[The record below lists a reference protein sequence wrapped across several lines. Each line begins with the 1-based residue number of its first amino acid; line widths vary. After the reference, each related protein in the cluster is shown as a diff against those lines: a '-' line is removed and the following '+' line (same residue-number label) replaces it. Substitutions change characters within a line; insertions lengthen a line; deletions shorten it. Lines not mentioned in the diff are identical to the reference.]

1 MTGLFV
7 GGVGADGSGA
17 APDGGAAG
25 SVGDEHLLAEQLG
38 DQAGVRGLGAA
49 SAGAGELK
57 QRLVELRT
65 LDGNIGNNAGDIVL
79 LADVLDTVVESSL
92 LLGLALLRLH
102 LDSGSRADGDALAA
116 AHAVQRRHGH
126 GELVLACLGLG
137 VGQLGG
143 SGRSLSLGSSQAERT
158 DGGVRADEGTLVALD
173 ALLGVPLGNHN
184 SRAALLV
191 SGSTLLPLAVDVALE
206 GGDRQAVA
214 VHTGDGLHNVADLLD
229 QSLGSLQGLRS
240 RISSG
245 VGPGGGDLDLMD
257 SVQAGVDS
265 LPVHL
270 DNSVAL
276 LAVALLGSGLHV
288 LDGIVDGHDVG
299 QLEEGRLQDGVGALA
314 HADLDSL
321 IDSVDGVQLNV
332 VVGNVL
338 LVGSIQMLIQ
348 LGIGPLAV
356 DHKDAARLDILD
368 HLHAHVDV
376 SGVVA
381 GHEVSLVDVVGA
393 ADGLVAETQVA
404 DGDTAGL
411 LGVIL
416 EVSLNVLVSMVADD
430 LGGVLVGTDST
441 VAAETPELALLGAGG
456 GGDGSGLD
464 LRQAEVGHVVGDAD
478 GEAGLRSVLLQLG
491 VDSKDAGRRGV
502 LGAQAV
508 AAAGQDDVVHAGLT
522 QGGGDIQVQ
531 GLAQGAGLLGAVQ
544 NGDLL
549 DGLGQDLQQGAGDP
563 GTVQADQN
571 QADLLALGG
580 QVVNNFLCDIADGAH
595 GDDDAVSI
603 LGAVVVEQ
611 VVVGAQL
618 LVDLGH
624 VLLNNG
630 RQSLVSGVA
639 GLTMLEE
646 DVAVLVGTA
655 HLGVLGV
662 QGLGTELLDSLHVA
676 HFLQVLVVPLLDLLD
691 LVGGTEAVEEVH
703 ERNVALDSGQVGNG
717 RQVHDLLR
725 VALGQHG
732 KAGLTNGHNVAV
744 VTEDVQGLGS
754 NGTGRNVKDAGQLL
768 SGDLVHV
775 GDHQQ
780 KTLGSGK
787 GGGDGTGTERTV
799 DSACGAG
806 LGLHLNN
813 LDLVAE
819 DVLQA
824 CSAPLVNGVGH
835 GAGGG
840 DGVDGSHI
848 GECISYMRRSGIA
861 VHRLFSS
868 GHFLS
873 SVFIR
878 VLHYRAVRLS
888 GPHKS
893 SAAWH
898 VPQCCSGH
906 SSR

>member
-1 MTGLFV
+1 
-7 GGVGADGSGA
+7 
-17 APDGGAAG
+17 
-25 SVGDEHLLAEQLG
+25 
-38 DQAGVRGLGAA
+38 
-49 SAGAGELK
+49 
-57 QRLVELRT
+57 
-65 LDGNIGNNAGDIVL
+65 
-79 LADVLDTVVESSL
+79 
-92 LLGLALLRLH
+92 
-102 LDSGSRADGDALAA
+102 
-116 AHAVQRRHGH
+116 
-126 GELVLACLGLG
+126 
-137 VGQLGG
+137 
-143 SGRSLSLGSSQAERT
+143 
-158 DGGVRADEGTLVALD
+158 
-173 ALLGVPLGNHN
+173 
-184 SRAALLV
+184 
-191 SGSTLLPLAVDVALE
+191 
-206 GGDRQAVA
+206 
-214 VHTGDGLHNVADLLD
+214 
-229 QSLGSLQGLRS
+229 
-240 RISSG
+240 
-245 VGPGGGDLDLMD
+245 
-257 SVQAGVDS
+257 
-265 LPVHL
+265 
-270 DNSVAL
+270 
-276 LAVALLGSGLHV
+276 
-288 LDGIVDGHDVG
+288 
-299 QLEEGRLQDGVGALA
+299 
-314 HADLDSL
+314 
-321 IDSVDGVQLNV
+321 
-332 VVGNVL
+332 
-338 LVGSIQMLIQ
+338 
-348 LGIGPLAV
+348 
-356 DHKDAARLDILD
+356 
-368 HLHAHVDV
+368 
-376 SGVVA
+376 
-381 GHEVSLVDVVGA
+381 
-393 ADGLVAETQVA
+393 VA

-580 QVVNNFLCDIADGAH
+580 QVVNDLLCDVADGAH

-639 GLTMLEE
+639 SLTMLEE
-646 DVAVLVGTA
+646 DVAVLVRTA

-893 SAAWH
+893 CVIWH
-898 VPQCCSGH
+898 VPHSCSGH
-906 SSR
+906 SSRQTLLHSFIVPKNTPFRKGVLFRKLHIFLELLCAF